1 MQTGLYRV
9 VATVE
14 FPVYDPDMFVT
25 HQVRPP
31 QLAGR
36 TLRRNDHFRVIQ
48 SKNRG
53 DGFVRA
59 LITMDGGYMVSIK
72 VGELIP
78 RVAFE
83 RIEENSLL
91 ARR

>member
-9 VATVE
+9 VATAE
-14 FPVYDPDMFVT
+14 FPVYDPDVFIT

-31 QLAGR
+31 KLEGFL
-36 TLRRNDHFRVIQ
+36 LRHNDHFRVIQ

-59 LITMDGGYMVSIK
+59 LITMDGHMVSIK
-72 VGELIP
+72 VGEFIP

-83 RIEENSLL
+83 RVEEK
-91 ARR
+91 R